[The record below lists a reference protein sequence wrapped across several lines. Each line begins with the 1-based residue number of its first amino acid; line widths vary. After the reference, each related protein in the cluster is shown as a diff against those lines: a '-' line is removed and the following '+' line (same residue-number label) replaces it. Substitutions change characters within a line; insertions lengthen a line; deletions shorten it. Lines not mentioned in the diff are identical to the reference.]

1 MTREEFQA
9 NIIQYLAT
17 QASLP
22 EGWSCGPKEN
32 LFDLGVLESF
42 DLPRLV
48 AHIERMLDRRADLK
62 SRRSEVFFT
71 LDTMYEAFVGA
82 SKEGSCAP

>member
-1 MTREEFQA
+1 MTREEFQS

-22 EGWSCGPKEN
+22 EGWTCGPKDN

-48 AHIERMLDRRADLK
+48 AHIERMLDSRADLK

-71 LDTMYEAFVGA
+71 LDSMYDAFVG
-82 SKEGSCAP
+82 SKEGACAP